1 MLRVAIC
8 DDNNVFVNK
17 MSQAVNLN
25 LQGRIMKILS

>member
-17 MSQAVNLN
+17 MSQAVKSEFTRQNN
-25 LQGRIMKILS
+25 EDI